1 MKTPPKRC
9 IKGEAHHWMISSP
22 SGGPTQEGTCK
33 KCGKSYDGFKNTFD
47 YSYWRNFKESVTK
60 KEKTRRPVSA
70 WDKKQMNSKSKK
82 DNMKLS

>member
-22 SGGPTQEGTCK
+22 SGHNQKGTCK

-47 YSYWRNFKESVTK
+47 YSYWRNFKENATK
-60 KEKTRRPVSA
+60 KKKTRKTVSR
-70 WDKKQMNSKSKK
+70 WDKKHNRSKFQIHP
-82 DNMKLS
+82 

>member
-1 MKTPPKRC
+1 
-9 IKGEAHHWMISSP
+9 MISSP

-60 KEKTRRPVSA
+60 KKKTRMPVSA

>member
-9 IKGEAHHWMISSP
+9 LKGEAHHWMIP
-22 SGGPTQEGTCK
+22 PPNGPTQEGTCK
-33 KCGKSYDGFKNTFD
+33 KCGKT
-47 YSYWRNFKESVTK
+47 YSEFRNSFEYTYWRSFKETATK

>member
-60 KEKTRRPVSA
+60 KKKTRMPVSA
-70 WDKKQMNSKSKK
+70 WDRKQRRANSKSIHEIT
-82 DNMKLS
+82 